1 MQVDHWLVSKPF
13 CWGFILVLFLTPDST
28 FAQRKKAA
36 KGPQDN
42 FPENPFFNGKMFFD
56 QFFGGGRNDAERAE
70 LAKVE
75 VSVREESEYG
85 EQVLQSFMD
94 DFKRRDIKVVTRG
107 REVEYL
113 NKLVD
118 TLQPHMEHRDRYRS
132 IRILFADSEIT
143 DAYSIPGGTLVIF
156 RGMLEL
162 ADSEAALVGV
172 VGHELSHL
180 DRRHQLVAVRRMKLA
195 RQNFS
200 SVKSDPSAMFRQANL
215 FMSAFMKPFHPE
227 DELEAD
233 RDGATW
239 AYKAGYDPRAMAALF
254 MRLSNRDQTGQFLP
268 AFLRTHPYHA
278 DRQIAVEQLYKELQD
293 SNPRSDLYL
302 GRTNLRRKIPMS
314 EQKFPE

>member
-1 MQVDHWLVSKPF
+1 MP
-13 CWGFILVLFLTPDST
+13 CST
-28 FAQRKKAA
+28 FAQGKKAA
-36 KGPQDN
+36 KAAKDN
-42 FPENPFFNGKMFFD
+42 LPEFPFFNGKTFFD
-56 QFFGGGRNDAERAE
+56 QFFGGGRNEEERAA

-85 EQVLQSFMD
+85 EQVLQSFLD
-94 DFKRRDIKVVTRG
+94 DFKRRNIKVLTRG

-113 NKLVD
+113 NKLVE
-118 TLQPHMEHRDRYRS
+118 TLQPHMEHRDRFRS
-132 IRILFADSEIT
+132 IRVLFADSEVT
-143 DAYSIPGGTLVIF
+143 DAYSIPGGTLIIF
-156 RGMLEL
+156 RGMLDL

-180 DRRHQLVAVRRMKLA
+180 DRAHQLLPVRRMKLA
-195 RQNFS
+195 RQNFN
-200 SVKSDPSAMFRQANL
+200 SVRSDPSAMFRQANL

-254 MRLSNRDQTGQFLP
+254 MRLSNKDQAGQFMP

-278 DRQIAVEQLYKELQD
+278 DRQAAVEQLYEELQNSD
-293 SNPRSDLYL
+293 PRNDLYL
-302 GRTNLRRKIPMS
+302 GRTNLKRRIPKS